1 MLGSAPGTDRLNEW
15 VNKYND
21 LRNDGMSE
29 AEALGYIANEIA
41 ESDAFIAE
49 YPIFL
54 TPGDFAEAFLDN
66 LMGSE
71 EVPSALMA
79 QAVVLVTGLLN
90 DGMTRG
96 ALALAAFQ
104 ALYQIHDQGEAHA
117 AYGDL
122 GMVANGLF
130 NKIEVAEYYTV
141 DLRQASPNSRVLRD
155 VNSETGLDDI
165 RDTIGDHL
173 DPAEPI
179 LLTNLRDNVLGTVAN
194 DRIVAEPD
202 KNGNDTLDPFDT
214 IDGGAG
220 YDTLEVYTSDATVPL
235 GIDIDANHAQV
246 SNVEHVYLSSRTGI
260 NADIAGWEGL
270 ESVELGRFGAT
281 HDVTVKVDGASV
293 STSRTFGG
301 DVTIVGAAG
310 EVSVTAGKTSAVKVG
325 SGAHTTSV
333 MTKGGMT
340 VDVNANGAGG
350 QSSTVTSVMID
361 GVAGEGL
368 GGDGKRGNPME
379 GVSVSIL
386 ARNGVGTPGGTAISA
401 TNPQYVT
408 SDGSTATVLDETA
421 ADFEQNYF
429 VAATQDANGAADGT
443 GLSANQ
449 VLVTNVAADAEM
461 REQVFKDGKRVDPG
475 TEGAMSG
482 KDSGGVPIHVNSD
495 AIEHVSLSNTYATI
509 AVVNKSKEA
518 EDLTVTVNKYG
529 SAAVA
534 GKFCITG
541 DGAAE
546 NVSIMVA
553 GDSNFA
559 LANNATK
566 TVSVGGDGDLTL
578 SVTNFVAPPTNVNA
592 GGENTPAASTTLESV
607 TLSGGGKFT
616 MDAMGLSKLKTIDAS
631 AASGDVVITKLG
643 KSVMSYEGGS
653 AFDCIGVM
661 EFNADGITVNLGAGN
676 DAFKSAG
683 GNTKSRVDGGEG
695 DMDVLQLTG
704 ASATYQNAE
713 KKAVSIFENFEIL
726 DIGGSAEAAHDV
738 KLLGVNSVIVSES
751 TGNMGADVVTL
762 NNMADGMGISVNG
775 KAKTA
780 TVNGTTAT
788 VVHDMANRKT
798 GDARYSG
805 ELDVSLTANG
815 HKDDTKTMGSGQA
828 SLTLAVDSE
837 IEILNVASNANPAGK
852 AAAATYQNSL
862 TLMGGNDGDATPA
875 TVDSNVEAIVVSG
888 SARAMISL
896 KADPAATDTSQF
908 ANLEL
913 IDASDNT
920 GGVTFSAATVDVSG
934 TATVLA
940 AGAEGAG
947 LEIIGGGGKDM
958 FTGGAGGDKLMGGGG
973 DDTLTGGEGTDTLTG
988 GAGKDKLT
996 GGAGAEDR
1004 FVFTGVADSNMGSYD
1019 TIEDFVSGTD
1029 KIWLPKALRDSFQGV
1044 LKVGAGVDGAALG
1057 TPTWF
1062 ISSVDAA
1069 SARTADSL
1077 AAFTKA
1083 NADGFFESPQAGGTG
1098 FGSGEVNKHSVAIVA
1113 ESYFRKATAA
1123 EITAG
1128 GVANLNLFDA
1138 DGNRGPGTDTAGDS
1152 VALFRTWVL
1161 IDVNGDGD
1169 FSAAD
1174 DMVIA
1179 LTGTS
1184 ATAVGTAV
1192 GDFEAIPS

>member
-71 EVPSALMA
+71 EVPAALMA

-130 NKIEVAEYYTV
+130 NKVAVAEYYTV

-165 RDTIGDHL
+165 RDSIGDHL

-179 LLTNLRDNVLGTVAN
+179 LLTNLRDNEVGTVAN
-194 DRIVAEPD
+194 DRFLAEPD

-220 YDTLEVYTSDATVPL
+220 YDTLEVYTSDATVAL

-310 EVSVTAGKTSAVKVG
+310 EVSVMAGKTSVVKVG

-350 QSSTVTSVMID
+350 QSATVTSVMID
-361 GVAGEGL
+361 DVAGEGL
-368 GGDGKRGNPME
+368 GGDGKRGISME
-379 GVSVSIL
+379 ADDVTV
-386 ARNGVGTPGGTAISA
+386 SA
-401 TNPQYVT
+401 TNADLTPSATVTQYV
-408 SDGSTATVLDETA
+408 SADGTVIANDA
-421 ADFEQNYF
+421 ANPTTKYYK
-429 VAATQDANGAADGT
+429 AANQDVNGDTDGT
-443 GLSANQ
+443 GLDPGQ
-449 VLVTNVAADAEM
+449 VAVTIVKADAAQ
-461 REQVFKDGKRVDPG
+461 RAQVFKDGKRVDPG
-475 TEGAMSG
+475 TEGAVNG
-482 KDSGGVPIHVNSD
+482 TDSGGVPIHVNSD

-518 EDLTVTVNKYG
+518 ENLTVTVNKYG

-592 GGENTPAASTTLESV
+592 GGENTPAASTTLESI
-607 TLSGGGKFT
+607 TSSGSGKLT
-616 MDAMGLSKLKTIDAS
+616 MDVAGTTKLKTIDGSAS
-631 AASGDVVITKLG
+631 S
-643 KSVMSYEGGS
+643 GGS
-653 AFDCIGVM
+653 SIKGVHDAVTKVYGGSGNDAITVAG
-661 EFNADGITVNLGAGN
+661 FHKDGLMVNLGAGN
-676 DAFKSAG
+676 DTFSSAG
-683 GNTKSRVDGGEG
+683 GNDKSRVDGGEG
-695 DMDVLQLTG
+695 DMDVLHLTG
-704 ASATYQNAE
+704 DSATHGKGDA
-713 KKAVSIFENFEIL
+713 KASIFSNFEVL
-726 DIGGSAEAAHDV
+726 EVGGSGAAAHDI
-738 KLLGVNSVIVSES
+738 KLLGVSAVSVSGS
-751 TGNMGADVVTL
+751 TTGTVTL
-762 NNMADGMGISVNG
+762 NNMADGMGISVTG
-775 KAKTA
+775 KAGM
-780 TVNGTTAT
+780 GTTAT
-788 VVHDMANRKT
+788 VVHDMADRKT
-798 GDARYSG
+798 GDPRYSG
-805 ELDVSLTANG
+805 ELNVSLTATG
-815 HKDDTKTMGSGQA
+815 SKTDTAMSGSGQA
-828 SLTLAVDSE
+828 SLTLTADSE
-837 IEILNVASNANPAGK
+837 IEILNVASGANPAGK
-852 AAAATYQNSL
+852 GAAATYQNSL
-862 TLMGGNDGDATPA
+862 VLMGGHTGAAGSETAVP
-875 TVDSNVEAIVVSG
+875 SSVEAIVVSG
-888 SARAMISL
+888 SARAMVSL
-896 KADPAATDTSQF
+896 TASTVGTPGTVAQF
-908 ANLEL
+908 ENLEL

-920 GGVTFSAATVDVSG
+920 GGVTFSASVDVG
-934 TATVLA
+934 GTDTVLPARAVATATV
-940 AGAEGAG
+940 
-947 LEIIGGGGKDM
+947 LEIIGGSGKDI
-958 FTGGAGGDKLMGGGG
+958 FTGSAGVDKLMGGGG
-973 DDTLTGGEGTDTLTG
+973 DDELNGGGGNDIITG
-988 GAGKDKLT
+988 GAGKDMLA
-996 GGAGAEDR
+996 GGTEADQ
-1004 FVFTGVADSNMGSYD
+1004 FVFTGVADSNLASYD
-1019 TIEDFVSGTD
+1019 TIADFASADDDT
-1029 KIWLPKALRDSFQGV
+1029 IRLPKTLLDSFQGV
-1044 LKVGAGVDGAALG
+1044 IKTAAGNSGTTALA
-1057 TPTWF
+1057 TPTWL
-1062 ISSVDAA
+1062 INANDAA
-1069 SARTADSL
+1069 TANTANSL
-1077 AAFTKA
+1077 KAFTTA
-1083 NADGFFESPQAGGTG
+1083 NADGFFESRTAATDGG
-1098 FGSGEVNKHSVAIVA
+1098 FGSGIVNKHSVAIVVEA
-1113 ESYFRKATAA
+1113 YNRKATADELA
-1123 EITAG
+1123 ANA
-1128 GVANLNLFDA
+1128 ANLDLDDDVTNAND
-1138 DGNRGPGTDTAGDS
+1138 DGNDS
-1152 VALFRTWVL
+1152 IALSRTWVL

-1169 FSAAD
+1169 FNAED

-1179 LTGTS
+1179 LTGTAPTDAS
-1184 ATAVGTAV
+1184 NGTAV
-1192 GDFEAIPS
+1192 TIASGDFMAIGA